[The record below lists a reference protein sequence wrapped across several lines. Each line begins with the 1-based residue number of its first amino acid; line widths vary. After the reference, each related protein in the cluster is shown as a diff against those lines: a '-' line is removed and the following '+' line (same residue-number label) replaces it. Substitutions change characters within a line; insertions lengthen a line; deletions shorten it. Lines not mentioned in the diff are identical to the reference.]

1 MARGGH
7 GPRLAPPVVAATATV
22 GGGVGDCVLS
32 RFTLNFGSRTR
43 PPAACRRAA
52 RPAPIE
58 IGAGAG
64 EATAIFFWLPLPRRE
79 VPGTTGL
86 VVARR
91 A

>member
-1 MARGGH
+1 MAH
-7 GPRLAPPVVAATATV
+7 FGPRLAPPVAATATV

-32 RFTLNFGSRTR
+32 RFTLNYWFPYASSGGMPAGSAPT
-43 PPAACRRAA
+43 
-52 RPAPIE
+52 PIE